1 MDARK
6 KYEQFKANLDEDEVS
21 SSDYAQF
28 LLGELSLD
36 ERLNNLDVVADVLAK
51 AGYSTVEYWGGSQFG
66 TASRELAELYLQYG
80 NIGGGP
86 LTVNSHAS
94 SGVDLDAEFK
104 VAAEAHNIPVMK
116 LLYQRGCSIDGL
128 GDMKDSALHEAA
140 RLGDHEL
147 SEILINDFGFDP
159 LLKNAEGR
167 SPYDIAMDRE
177 LYQAAARGDLEAVNQ
192 LVDEGYPTRA
202 AVNEYRGEGYYYGS
216 FEHGVPERPLYRDR
230 PLEDMEPAW
239 KSALDNGHVEVF
251 MAIINSVGPSD
262 YFLTDS
268 QEHKSALRCAIEA
281 QANIIAIE
289 LLEQGAN
296 IHSPSQEFHL
306 AVSQADTTLS
316 EKMLSLGADV
326 HRQASI
332 KVIDPNN
339 VNVLKSVF
347 EGPTPLH
354 CAGSAEQ
361 VRLLIE
367 NGADVNSTVIG
378 DAILN
383 ITYNAGV
390 GKSFF
395 TREYVNHQ
403 GVTPLHSAHSPEVAL
418 ELLNAGANSWA
429 IMPSTM
435 NDIHQ
440 NPSMSHRMS
449 GRDDIADAI
458 DSFVQKQALLN
469 QLTNTPELKDEQPRM
484 RRKM

>member
-1 MDARK
+1 MDAREK
-6 KYEQFKANLDEDEVS
+6 FEQFKANLDEEEVS

-36 ERLNNLDVVADVLAK
+36 ERLNNLDVVADVLEK

-80 NIGGGP
+80 NVGGGP
-86 LTVNSHAS
+86 LTINSHAS

-116 LLYQRGCSIDGL
+116 LLYQRGCSIDGE
-128 GDMKDSALHEAA
+128 GDMKDSALHVAA
-140 RLGDHEL
+140 RVGDHEL

-167 SPYDIAMDRE
+167 TPYDIAMDIE
-177 LYQAAARGDLEAVNQ
+177 LCQAAARGDLETVNQ
-192 LVDEGYPTRA
+192 LIDEGYPSRA
-202 AVNEYRGEGYYYGS
+202 AINEYRGEGYYYGS
-216 FEHGVPERPLYRDR
+216 FEYGVPDRPLYRER
-230 PLEDMEPAW
+230 PAEYIEPAW
-239 KSALDNGHVEVF
+239 KIALDNGHIDVF
-251 MAIINSVGPSD
+251 MALIDRAGPND
-262 YFLTDS
+262 YFLNDLR
-268 QEHKSALRCAIEA
+268 EHMSALRCAMEIGDTGV
-281 QANIIAIE
+281 AIE
-289 LLEQGAN
+289 LLEQGASM
-296 IHSPSQEFHL
+296 HSLSQEFHL

-326 HRQASI
+326 HRQSNI
-332 KVIDPNN
+332 KVDDPQNPYFM
-339 VNVLKSVF
+339 KSVS
-347 EGPTPLH
+347 EGFTPLH

-361 VRLLIE
+361 VRLLIQH
-367 NGADVNSTVIG
+367 GADVNSNAMG
-378 DAILN
+378 DACWIVKSDEF
-383 ITYNAGV
+383 ITPKGI
-390 GKSFF
+390 
-395 TREYVNHQ
+395 
-403 GVTPLHSAHSPEVAL
+403 TPLHSARSQEVAL

-440 NPSMSHRMS
+440 NPSLSHRIS

-458 DSFVQKQALLN
+458 DSFVQKQALLT